1 MKDNK
6 KKKGIAIAYNEPVY
20 LINGAR
26 TPFGK
31 FCGTLSRITPTDLGI
46 IAAREALRRSNIPP
60 KDIDQVIF
68 ANVTQ
73 SSFDAIYLPRH
84 VGLYSGAP
92 KEVPASLIQRICG
105 SGIETVILATEQI
118 ILGKAD
124 VILTGGAENMS
135 LNPTVC
141 YGNRLGYELG
151 QVKFIDLLWESLL
164 DPASG
169 CTMGMTAENLAS
181 DYNIIREEVDEYA
194 LRSHELALK
203 RTKDGTLL
211 NEMIP
216 VSSSVIEQS
225 GLQPRKY
232 YTSPKNKTLDHDE
245 HIRETS
251 MEALSRLKPAFKRD
265 GVQTAGNSSGIVDGA
280 ASNLIASEAYVDQ
293 HNLRPIARVVA
304 SAIAGV
310 EPSRMGL
317 GPVAAIKA
325 VLESANMSLE
335 DIDLFE
341 INEAFGAQYLA
352 VEKELGLD
360 RERVNVNGGAIAIG
374 HPLAATGAR
383 LILTLAQEMRRRG
396 CRYGIASACIGGG
409 QGNAIL
415 IENVEKSET

>member
-1 MKDNK
+1 
-6 KKKGIAIAYNEPVY
+6 
-20 LINGAR
+20 
-26 TPFGK
+26 
-31 FCGTLSRITPTDLGI
+31 
-46 IAAREALRRSNIPP
+46 
-60 KDIDQVIF
+60 
-68 ANVTQ
+68 
-73 SSFDAIYLPRH
+73 
-84 VGLYSGAP
+84 
-92 KEVPASLIQRICG
+92 
-105 SGIETVILATEQI
+105 
-118 ILGKAD
+118 
-124 VILTGGAENMS
+124 
-135 LNPTVC
+135 
-141 YGNRLGYELG
+141 
-151 QVKFIDLLWESLL
+151 
-164 DPASG
+164 
-169 CTMGMTAENLAS
+169 MTAENLAS